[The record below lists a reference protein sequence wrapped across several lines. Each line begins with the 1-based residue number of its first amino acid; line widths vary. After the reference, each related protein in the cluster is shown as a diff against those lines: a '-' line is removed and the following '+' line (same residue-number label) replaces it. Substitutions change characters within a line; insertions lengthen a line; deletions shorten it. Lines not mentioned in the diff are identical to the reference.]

1 MPFPYRREEAIPT
14 KELRPSPP
22 AVAWVTRLDDQTLH
36 DVYLLA
42 EKVDDLVAEI
52 RLKERQRIYRMGFL
66 ELVKE
71 FWKGKKLYDKQNS

>member
-1 MPFPYRREEAIPT
+1 MQPPLQATPRSQ
-14 KELRPSPP
+14 LRPSPP

-52 RLKERQRIYRMGFL
+52 REKERKRIYGMGFL
-66 ELVKE
+66 ELFRE
-71 FWKGKKLYDKQNS
+71 FWKGRKLYAR